1 LSFSQPLRI
10 LAVMKILMI
19 GEAAKHRETL
29 LAHLPAGMEVVG
41 LPRDAA
47 TTSEHDACICHDDV
61 LITLRY
67 SRRDAIAPKFRLLHV
82 PGAGIDGIDF
92 ASLPDEATV
101 CNVYEHETPI
111 AEYVMVA
118 MLDHEIG
125 YSRMRADF
133 KSDRWPDL
141 YRARIPHGELHG
153 KTLGLIGYGRI
164 GREIAKR
171 AKAFGMKVI
180 AANRSA
186 IANGLE
192 HLDQGLPMEALGQLL
207 TDSDYVVIA
216 CPLSDSTRG
225 LIDTSALTK
234 MHRSAVLI
242 NVSRAEIVDQKALY
256 DALSNARIG
265 GAVLDVWWHYPLAE
279 NDRPSPSDQPFDTLP
294 NVYPTAH
301 SSAWTM
307 HLPQRRYRAIAQNI
321 RRLMQT
327 IPLDNV
333 VRSPKKS

>member
-1 LSFSQPLRI
+1 
-10 LAVMKILMI
+10 MKILMI

-29 LAHLPAGMEVVG
+29 LAHLPTGIEVVG

-47 TTSEHDACICHDDV
+47 TTSNHDACICHDDV

-67 SRRDAIAPKFRLLHV
+67 TRRDSVIPKFSLLHV
-82 PGAGIDGIDF
+82 PGAGLDGIDF
-92 ASLPDEATV
+92 SSLPDDATV

-133 KSDRWPDL
+133 NNKRWPDL
-141 YRARIPHGELHG
+141 YRARIPHGELSG

-164 GREIAKR
+164 GREVAKR

-186 IANGLE
+186 FTNGRE
-192 HLDQGLPMEALGQLL
+192 YLDQGLPMNALGQLL

-234 MHRSAVLI
+234 MHRNSVLI

-256 DALSNARIG
+256 DALSNGRIG
-265 GAVLDVWWHYPLAE
+265 GAVLDVWWQYPVTE
-279 NDRPSPSDQPFDTLP
+279 SDYPEPAQYPFDRLP

-307 HLPQRRYRAIAQNI
+307 HLPQRRYRAIAKNI
-321 RRLMQT
+321 RRLMQA

-333 VRSPKKS
+333 VHSPKKT